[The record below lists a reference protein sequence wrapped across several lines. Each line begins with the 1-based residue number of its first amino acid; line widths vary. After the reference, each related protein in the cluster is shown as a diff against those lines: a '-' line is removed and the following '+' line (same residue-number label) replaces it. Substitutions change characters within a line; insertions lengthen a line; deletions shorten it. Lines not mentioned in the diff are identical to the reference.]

1 MQDRKDSNNFKCFCL
16 LVQHKI
22 RVKKIKTDIRIL
34 SHRNMHNDIK
44 NIKQLFQHKL
54 PINFLNTTIC

>member
-1 MQDRKDSNNFKCFCL
+1 MQDRQEGNNSKGFCL

-22 RVKKIKTDIRIL
+22 QVKKIKTDIRIL

-44 NIKQLFQHKL
+44 YIKQLFQHKL